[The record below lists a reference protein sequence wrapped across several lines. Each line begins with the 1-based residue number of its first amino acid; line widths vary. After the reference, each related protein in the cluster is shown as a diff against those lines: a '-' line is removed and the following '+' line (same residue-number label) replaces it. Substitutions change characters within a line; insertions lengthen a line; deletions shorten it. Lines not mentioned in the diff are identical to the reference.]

1 MAHTATGQNFGE
13 IQALR
18 TRRGQMLGQIVL
30 RNNAGRD
37 LLDLKDSLMEVDCSL
52 FRLEK
57 LHRKP
62 PDYAGPL

>member
-1 MAHTATGQNFGE
+1 MARSATGQNVGE

-18 TRRGQMLGQIVL
+18 VRRAQIVAEIDL
-30 RNNAGRD
+30 RHNSGRD
-37 LLDLKDSLMEVDCSL
+37 LLDLKDSLMEVDCSI

-62 PDYAGPL
+62 PDHAGPL

>member
-1 MAHTATGQNFGE
+1 MAHTATVQNVGE

-18 TRRGQMLGQIVL
+18 TRRAQMLGQIVL

-37 LLDLKDSLMEVDCSL
+37 LLDLKDSLMEVDSSI

-62 PDYAGPL
+62 PDHAGPL